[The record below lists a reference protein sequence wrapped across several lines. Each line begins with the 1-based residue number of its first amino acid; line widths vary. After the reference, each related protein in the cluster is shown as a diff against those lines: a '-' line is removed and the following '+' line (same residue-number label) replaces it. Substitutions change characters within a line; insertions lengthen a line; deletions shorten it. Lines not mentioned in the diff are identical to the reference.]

1 MRAHV
6 NVCPLPS
13 VSACVCAC
21 TCVFARECY
30 TYAFLLHTHCPRGNV
45 GGLLCKKRLCVRPN
59 TSDTHNTDAQTHTH
73 IPSQDVCML
82 IPTPLIHTTQPHR
95 HTHIPKQ
102 DVCTYIPTLLIHTIH
117 TRPHAAAVAGGGH
130 LGSSRPGGTSGGLL
144 DQSAPWRRS
153 SMERGLRCV
162 CVYVYVCMCIQNVLS
177 WRTVCG
183 EEQHGRLSCM
193 CVYVCVCVCV
203 CVCV

>member
-1 MRAHV
+1 V
-6 NVCPLPS
+6 FIPTPLIHTTQTHRRTHTYLHRM
-13 VSACVCAC
+13 CAC
-21 TCVFARECY
+21 SSQHLSY
-30 TYAFLLHTHCPRGNV
+30 TQHRRTDAHTHTFTG
-45 GGLLCKKRLCVRPN
+45 CVHAHPN